1 MQTRT
6 LSVSV
11 FILASLAAC
20 AQLEPHSADMTQTI
34 QTAKTSAEHEALAK
48 HYEDTAR
55 RIQTKIQ
62 EQRTLSEKYE
72 EEINRFGMLAE
83 KDIFNTHRLRGD
95 DESYYFA
102 KQAEARKADSQALI
116 RSYQKIFDENMSK
129 VASHRKMASELK

>member
-1 MQTRT
+1 
-6 LSVSV
+6 VSI

-20 AQLEPHSADMTQTI
+20 AQLEPHPADMTQTI

-48 HYEDTAR
+48 HYEDTAK

-83 KDIFNTHRLRGD
+83 KDIFNTHQLRGD

-102 KQAEARKADSQALI
+102 KQAEARKVDSQALI
-116 RSYQKIFDENMSK
+116 RSYQKMFDPKKRSWHYPK
-129 VASHRKMASELK
+129 KLSSS